1 MHIYI
6 RTYMHICIHI
16 DLTHNEVLS
25 MQNTAIDLLLAAIA
39 IYWKVLKTHL
49 HVHMYALSC

>member
-6 RTYMHICIHI
+6 CMYMHICIHI

-25 MQNTAIDLLLAAIA
+25 MQNTAIDLLLAAILLY
-39 IYWKVLKTHL
+39 IGKYLKHICTYICMH
-49 HVHMYALSC
+49 